1 MYVYQLDMSVCISLS
16 GHYLSHVH
24 GPMSDFSEP
33 TSSIYKGINENNSS
47 DDIHDYLTDNTDLKA
62 DKTQNSQ

>member
-1 MYVYQLDMSVCISLS
+1 MYISWICLS
-16 GHYLSHVH
+16 AFCCRVIICHVH

-33 TSSIYKGINENNSS
+33 TSSIYKGINKNNSS